1 MEHEL
6 IELRKHISSQG
17 ILVQDLMTGVCRE
30 LEEWKQSNGDN
41 HEAQQDPEISE
52 IQDPLPSE
60 RDDEKMIFLEHIDVL
75 LAEHKVEEAIEALD
89 AEEKNSPDLKG
100 SGETSVGEV
109 SQYKS
114 AFLKRKATLEDQ
126 LVQIIEQPSVGVQE
140 MKKALYGLIKLG
152 KGPLAHQLLL
162 TSYGLRLQK
171 SIEVLLPSSHVCPKT
186 FSATLSKLV
195 FSIISLTTK
204 ESASIFGD
212 NPIYT
217 NRIVQWAEWDI
228 EYFVRLVK
236 ENAPSSETV
245 SALRAASIC
254 VQASLNYCS
263 MLESQGLK
271 LSKLL
276 LVLLR
281 PYIEEVLEL
290 NFRRARRLL
299 FDLVELD
306 ESLLFSPHFES
317 LLSAFGTISETIR
330 VDSGMRFMYIVKV
343 AIEGHVGASLS
354 FLNEVLQVEAN
365 KPFTK
370 SSHFTSLGWRG
381 GSKSPTGMEMELMA
395 EARTEACRGLYLLRS
410 RGLDLRS
417 GWHWVAMGEGNI
429 LLNMDQ
435 RAKDK
440 GKAPLIETNSDTSN
454 EDYIGQANDVS
465 MGQRDNCDDTHTDEQ
480 DWRTVLGKRLHD
492 LSYADVSRI
501 KFKSIADGDDFY
513 NAYAKFV
520 GFSVRKDDVKRD
532 KNNTVI
538 SRRWVCAKEG
548 FRKIKHEETMDRKRD
563 PKPMTRCGCMA
574 AFRMKYDQK
583 SNEWKVVE
591 FASDHNHELASVS
604 DVQFL
609 RSHRKVGESDKAQV
623 QALRSVGVKTSQ
635 IMDHLVHQS
644 GGYENVGFTRKDLYN
659 SIDMDRMSKISHGD
673 AEDSQ
678 SRLDYAHFGDVL
690 AFDTTYR
697 TNAYK
702 KPLVI
707 LVGVNHHM
715 QTTIFGC
722 ALLVDETVKTYMWV
736 LKTLIG
742 AMNNKMPMSVVTDGD
757 KAMRAAIEKV
767 LPASQHRLCIW
778 HLERNAQSNLNDKDA
793 VNDFIRCMV
802 SYVSK
807 EEFED
812 MWSIMIEKHGLHN
825 HEWIREMGAKKSKWA
840 EAYLRG
846 YFFAGCRS
854 TQRCESMN
862 AFLKRFVEVKT
873 RLYELFQHVDRA
885 LARIRHNEAISSY
898 ESKHSELAIQTQL
911 GMIEKH
917 AVDIFTRTAFLR
929 VRNEIKHEQLL
940 FVVNRLENDGN
951 RTYTISEYQRQSFT
965 WEVKYYPDDQRMQC
979 SCLFFE
985 SYGFPCRHLFTIMKA
1000 EHLNQIPSTCIMK
1013 RWLKTAKSDP
1023 PYKHDSQILDDV
1035 IRTARF
1041 SALSA
1046 SCSKMCYFGSR
1057 TSEGF
1062 EELKSEIARLQ
1073 LRMEVLCNL
1082 NTTTTQDIIQDGLNR
1097 DKIVRDPIIVKTKGD
1112 YGNTSNPNP
1121 KVRRCTICKDVGHT
1135 RRKCPSLHT
1144 QQADVDGDGSDAL
1157 NEDMV

>member
-1 MEHEL
+1 MNFGAYYVLLAEHKVEEA
-6 IELRKHISSQG
+6 IEALDLKEKFSRSERLRRTSVGEVSQYKSAF
-17 ILVQDLMTGVCRE
+17 LKRKATLEDQLSDYEQPSDLMTGVCRE

-52 IQDPLPSE
+52 IQDPLP
-60 RDDEKMIFLEHIDVL
+60 I
-75 LAEHKVEEAIEALD
+75 EEAIEALD

-100 SGETSVGEV
+100 SGETSVDDRTTV
-109 SQYKS
+109 LSSSLSFPK
-114 AFLKRKATLEDQ
+114 
-126 LVQIIEQPSVGVQE
+126 PSVGVQE

-370 SSHFTSLGWRG
+370 SSHFTSLGRQSHILTLVKQYYLFLRRSHRCSNNHRRSNRHQRRRNIPALNCARKQLLPSAKVLFQFPG
-381 GSKSPTGMEMELMA
+381 ISKSPTGMEMELMA
-395 EARTEACRGLYLLRS
+395 EARTELPEACTCFAPEVSIYEVGGTGLP
-410 RGLDLRS
+410 
-417 GWHWVAMGEGNI
+417 W
-429 LLNMDQ
+429 

-623 QALRSVGVKTSQ
+623 QALR
-635 IMDHLVHQS
+635 
-644 GGYENVGFTRKDLYN
+644 R
-659 SIDMDRMSKISHGD
+659 
-673 AEDSQ
+673 
-678 SRLDYAHFGDVL
+678 
-690 AFDTTYR
+690 
-697 TNAYK
+697 
-702 KPLVI
+702 
-707 LVGVNHHM
+707 VNHHM

-722 ALLVDETVKTYMWV
+722 ALLVDETVKTYTWV

-965 WEVKYYPDDQRMQC
+965 WE
-979 SCLFFE
+979 
-985 SYGFPCRHLFTIMKA
+985 KA
-1000 EHLNQIPSTCIMK
+1000 
-1013 RWLKTAKSDP
+1013 
-1023 PYKHDSQILDDV
+1023 
-1035 IRTARF
+1035 
-1041 SALSA
+1041 
-1046 SCSKMCYFGSR
+1046 
-1057 TSEGF
+1057 
-1062 EELKSEIARLQ
+1062 
-1073 LRMEVLCNL
+1073 LRN
-1082 NTTTTQDIIQDGLNR
+1082 
-1097 DKIVRDPIIVKTKGD
+1097 
-1112 YGNTSNPNP
+1112 
-1121 KVRRCTICKDVGHT
+1121 
-1135 RRKCPSLHT
+1135 
-1144 QQADVDGDGSDAL
+1144 
-1157 NEDMV
+1157 